1 MKKYKKFVVGFLAL
15 NSMMASYSETS
26 GIQSSGK
33 YDRIY
38 ENIIKNIN
46 RGRSSDTSY
55 KLIEQMLIW

>member
-33 YDRIY
+33 YADSCIGF
-38 ENIIKNIN
+38 IGGILGGLGGFCGSLPSAWVI
-46 RGRSSDTSY
+46 
-55 KLIEQMLIW
+55 